1 MSTETR
7 VADHYT
13 QGSLIVAIR
22 QGLEKLGKT
31 PQTATIEDLAPVDE
45 FHIGGR
51 HASDVF
57 LSQLGITAASRVLD
71 VGCGLGGA
79 CRFTASRF
87 GAGITGID
95 LTAEY
100 VETGRA
106 LNRWVGLDAGIDLHL
121 GSALAMPFAD
131 ASFDVA
137 YMLHVGMNIAD
148 KEGLAREVARVL
160 RPGGLFGIYDVMRAG
175 EGDLAFPVPW
185 AATPETSA
193 LDTPAAYRA
202 AFEAAGFKVMHE
214 CGRRDFAVE
223 HFDKLAARMKA
234 AGGPPPLGQHLLM
247 GKLRPEMV
255 KNMIAN
261 ISGGIIEPVEM
272 IGVKQ

>member
-7 VADHYT
+7 IADHYT
-13 QGSLIVAIR
+13 QGSLVAAIR
-22 QGLEKLGKT
+22 QGLAKLGKT
-31 PQTATIEDLAPVDE
+31 PRTATIEDLAPVDE

-51 HASDVF
+51 RASDVF
-57 LSQLGITAASRVLD
+57 LSQLGITADTSVLD

-87 GAGITGID
+87 GAKVTGID
-95 LTAEY
+95 LTEEY
-100 VETGRA
+100 LDTARE
-106 LNRWVGLDAGIDLHL
+106 LNRWVGLDARIDLHL

-148 KEGLAREVARVL
+148 KQGLMREVARVL

-185 AATPETSA
+185 ATTPETSA
-193 LDTPAAYRA
+193 LDTPATYRA
-202 AFEAAGFKVMHE
+202 AFEAAGFKVIHE
-214 CGRRDFAVE
+214 CGRHDFAVE

-261 ISGGIIEPVEM
+261 VNGGIIEPVEM
-272 IGVKQ
+272 IGVRQ